1 MKFFS
6 KKIIGLSFL
15 AFISQGLFAKG
26 SNALALGSVL
36 PERVAR
42 ANVVTSFVKIDSK
55 FDAQGN
61 KISLPLGLTTN
72 LGITAAALEY
82 GLTSKISL
90 QVLIPFVYSNE
101 MSFEP
106 SELIESEGFSL
117 FASKSPINDR
127 AQNAALF
134 LNSLEQ
140 AKHGKTGLADIE
152 AGARYNWITNDSLIF
167 STGLGVRIPTG
178 NNNAHKLLRPIGSG
192 FYTGAI
198 RNNLDFS
205 LLEKSLWF
213 SLEHQAEIALS
224 KARKNSE
231 NPDNPLD
238 LVLDPSKQTSSY
250 QSGLTHKA
258 KAQTSFSF
266 KALTDHLKFLSTSVS
281 YNFTSEADL
290 YVEGKKSEE
299 RSYLHAVNG
308 NISLS
313 ALPYKIPV
321 SLDLDYT
328 KPFAG
333 LNSRGDKESLTL
345 KLKAYMKI

>member
-1 MKFFS
+1 MKSLS
-6 KKIIGLSFL
+6 KKIISLIFL
-15 AFISQGLFAKG
+15 AFMSQGLFAKG

-42 ANVVTSFVKIDSK
+42 ANIVTGFAKIDSK
-55 FDAQGN
+55 FNSKGE
-61 KISLPLGLTTN
+61 KESLGMSTN

-82 GLTSKISL
+82 GLTSKLSL
-90 QVLIPFVYSNE
+90 QVLVPFVFSNE
-101 MSFEP
+101 MTYEP
-106 SELIESEGFSL
+106 SELVESST
-117 FASKSPINDR
+117 FALLESKSPINDR

-134 LNSLEQ
+134 LGYFDQ

-152 AGARYNWITNDSLIF
+152 VGARYNWLTNDFFVF
-167 STGLGVRIPTG
+167 STGLGVRLPTG
-178 NNNAHKLLRPIGSG
+178 EHYAAKLLRPIGSG

-198 RNNLDFS
+198 RNNLDFA
-205 LLEKSLWF
+205 LLEKNLWF
-213 SLEHQAEIALS
+213 SLEHQAEFALS
-224 KARKNSE
+224 RSVKGVEDQSNILA
-231 NPDNPLD
+231 LD
-238 LVLDPSKQTSSY
+238 DSKKKPSF

-258 KAQTSFSF
+258 KVQTSFSF
-266 KALTDHLKFLSTSVS
+266 EALTDHLKFLSTAVS
-281 YNFTSEADL
+281 YNFASEASV
-290 YVEGKKSEE
+290 YVGGEKSNP

-333 LNSRGDKESLTL
+333 KNSRGDKESLTL
-345 KLKAYMKI
+345 KLKAYLKI